1 LLARGSASKGFPQVI
16 QTMTTTMSSR
26 SWLRAGVGVLV
37 ALCLSAP
44 GCGRSQSPAAA
55 ERAASRAALADPT
68 VPADPAPQ
76 PAPEA
81 PAPAASA
88 EPARA
93 ATLILATIAD
103 NPQEEKD
110 KDAEA
115 AELLPYLARKLGPY
129 GISHAKLVY
138 CHSPAE
144 MAAWIKEGKA
154 DIFDESPFASYIVH
168 RLSGAD
174 EVILNRWKNYN
185 EKFGG
190 VLFTK
195 SSSPVRKLD
204 DLKGK
209 LIAFRGDTS
218 TTQYF
223 LQKVQLIRLGYKLV
237 EVASPTA
244 AKIGPNEIGYY
255 FAWSSRDK
263 VTEDVVDGV
272 AAAGGNSDEFIDKLL
287 GHYGTEQGGKSR
299 HPRAGAP
306 EIRKDDLRVIART
319 PLVARRVV
327 TIRKA
332 LDPKL
337 KAAVKDVL
345 LGLESSAEGRA
356 ILKSFGPAKKF
367 AAIDEAGAYAGIA
380 DQGELIEAEIAK
392 LAKQ

>member
-1 LLARGSASKGFPQVI
+1 
-16 QTMTTTMSSR
+16 MTIMMISR
-26 SWLRAGVGVLV
+26 SWRRACVGVLV
-37 ALCLSAP
+37 ALCLAAP
-44 GCGRSQSPAAA
+44 GCSSSQPTSATEHP
-55 ERAASRAALADPT
+55 ASRAAPADPT
-68 VPADPAPQ
+68 VAADPAPQ
-76 PAPEA
+76 PAPQA
-81 PAPAASA
+81 PAVSAPA
-88 EPARA
+88 EPGRA
-93 ATLILATIAD
+93 ATLVLATIAD

-115 AELLPYLARKLGPY
+115 AQLLPYLARKLGPY
-129 GISHAKLVY
+129 GITSAKLVY

-144 MAAWIKEGKA
+144 MARWIKEGKV
-154 DIFDESPFASYIVH
+154 DLFDESPFASYIVH

-195 SSSPVRKLD
+195 AQGPIRKLD

-223 LQKVQLIRLGYKLV
+223 LQKVQLVRQGYKLV

-244 AKIGPNEIGYY
+244 ARIGPDEIGYY

-263 VTEDVVDGV
+263 VTEDVVDGI

-299 HPRAGAP
+299 HPRAGLP
-306 EIRKDDLRVIART
+306 EIKKDDLRVIARS

-337 KAAVKDVL
+337 KAAIKDML
-345 LGLESSAEGRA
+345 LGLESSPEGQA
-356 ILKSFGPAKKF
+356 ILRSFGPAKRF
-367 AAIDEAGAYAGIA
+367 AAIDEAAAYAGIA